1 MKREIVQPIP
11 QIEELKHYV
20 VIINT
25 CAFKVRT
32 VPEKWSL
39 WPKHDKSI
47 FWVHVVENIVSC
59 QLLDFF
65 TESINGKGPKHDFA
79 TGCCNCA
86 AASCV
91 IHRRIERAS

>member
-1 MKREIVQPIP
+1 MICN
-11 QIEELKHYV
+11 LFS
-20 VIINT
+20 VIKL
-25 CAFKVRT
+25 KVRT
-32 VPEKWSL
+32 VPEKWSI

-86 AASCV
+86 AAICV